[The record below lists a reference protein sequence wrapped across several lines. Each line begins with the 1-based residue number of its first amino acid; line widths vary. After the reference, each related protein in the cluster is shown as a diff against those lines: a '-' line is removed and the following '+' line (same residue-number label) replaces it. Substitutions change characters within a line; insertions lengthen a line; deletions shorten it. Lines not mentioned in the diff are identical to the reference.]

1 MSLLSVKLSIKTYMD
16 FLMKTDNHLQ
26 TINIVVLKSDIP
38 TAPFTF
44 IVWFQ
49 GAKDDYQKCCWIL
62 SCIHQMRECFSWIV
76 VTSQT
81 LSESEPCWYAIDN
94 GPDYEVLFHALTR
107 IWKSSVQPYVSWN
120 IHKFPQK
127 YKFHVYMKKLK
138 FFILIEHLN
147 HLVDE

>member
-81 LSESEPCWYAIDN
+81 LSESEPCWYAIDD

-107 IWKSSVQPYVSWN
+107 IWKVVFNLIFHGIFTNFLKNTSFMSIWKNSS
-120 IHKFPQK
+120 FL
-127 YKFHVYMKKLK
+127 F
-138 FFILIEHLN
+138 
-147 HLVDE
+147 